1 MYLQLTKLLEEW
13 SLYNEEK
20 VNLPNRI
27 SDSELISI
35 ARSVDITLTE
45 MRSVEGEFSEV
56 TQEQQEKIDEV
67 YDFLKLRALK
77 C

>member
-20 VNLPNRI
+20 VNLPSRI

>member
-20 VNLPNRI
+20 VNLPRRI